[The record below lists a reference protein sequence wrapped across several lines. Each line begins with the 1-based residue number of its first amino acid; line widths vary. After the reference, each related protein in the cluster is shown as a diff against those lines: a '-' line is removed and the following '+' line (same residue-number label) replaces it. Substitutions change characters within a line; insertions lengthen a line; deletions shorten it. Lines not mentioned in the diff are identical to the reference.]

1 MITPNNNFDLL
12 ENIIPYKIVKL
23 KNDGKFYVM
32 VSSYKN
38 YEMPFGQHILFPIN
52 DKLDPSYDGNEIYD
66 LMTSETE
73 DSLNEYY
80 LYDELVEEI
89 ILLDNPEFED
99 LSDIKIKDIENIK
112 YFIFKNKELIDDNMF
127 SEDELKAL
135 NQTFMKIII
144 NQSDRYNNVSTPI
157 DFLYKSVID
166 FYANGQYDDATILM
180 NSIFNTPITTSIT
193 NAGCN
198 CSSTSSC
205 SSSAS
210 ASGLASI
217 NTGTSSVPVDT
228 ATCIDKY
235 KAAMYQWL
243 IKMLSDTDFYCNWMS
258 LDLDNNVIDII
269 FNDALIDKLID
280 LLTQFLNLGFD
291 LSNLNGNNCSNGC
304 NCGHSLNY
312 GNYNNSNNENNNG
325 IGNGNINCSDI
336 LNNVS
341 NGLSAAC
348 SNYSIIQNYIK
359 VLNWVKNNEINEN
372 KNKIYIYGK
381 QFAEIFPLLNF

>member
-1 MITPNNNFDLL
+1 
-12 ENIIPYKIVKL
+12 
-23 KNDGKFYVM
+23 
-32 VSSYKN
+32 
-38 YEMPFGQHILFPIN
+38 
-52 DKLDPSYDGNEIYD
+52 
-66 LMTSETE
+66 
-73 DSLNEYY
+73 
-80 LYDELVEEI
+80 
-89 ILLDNPEFED
+89 
-99 LSDIKIKDIENIK
+99 
-112 YFIFKNKELIDDNMF
+112 
-127 SEDELKAL
+127 
-135 NQTFMKIII
+135 
-144 NQSDRYNNVSTPI
+144 
-157 DFLYKSVID
+157 
-166 FYANGQYDDATILM
+166 M

-205 SSSAS
+205 SSS

-312 GNYNNSNNENNNG
+312 GNYNNSNNGNNNG

>member
-66 LMTSETE
+66 LMASETE
-73 DSLNEYY
+73 NSLHEYY
-80 LYDELVEEI
+80 LYDELTEEI

-210 ASGLASI
+210 GLASI

-312 GNYNNSNNENNNG
+312 GNYNNSNNGNNNG

>member
-66 LMTSETE
+66 LMASETE

-80 LYDELVEEI
+80 LYDELAEEI

-210 ASGLASI
+210 GLASI

-291 LSNLNGNNCSNGC
+291 LSNLNGNNCSNEC

-312 GNYNNSNNENNNG
+312 GNYNNSNNGNNNG